1 MSVKNKASR
10 IRLLLFDVDGVLTD
24 GRIELHSDGSESKCF
39 HIRDGAAIMWA
50 HRAGLLTGIL
60 SARTSVA
67 TTLRTK
73 QLEMPIVFQGVKA
86 KLSAYEQILATYQL
100 TDTEVAYMG
109 DDLLDLAVLARVGLS
124 AAPSDAAVDVRQKV
138 DWTSSARGGKGAARD
153 LIELV
158 LKAQALWPPI
168 VEPQTDPESA
178 LSHDG

>member
-1 MSVKNKASR
+1 MSVQNKASR

-24 GRIELHSDGSESKCF
+24 GRIEIRPDGTESKCF

-67 TTLRTK
+67 TTLRAR
-73 QLEMPIVFQGVKA
+73 QLEMPIVLQGVRA
-86 KLSAYEQILATYQL
+86 KLSGYEQILANYQL
-100 TDTEVAYMG
+100 ADTEVAYMG

-124 AAPSDAAVDVRQKV
+124 AAPADAAVDVRQKV
-138 DWTSSARGGKGAARD
+138 DWTSSTRGGKGAARD

-158 LKAQALWPPI
+158 LKAQSLWPPI
-168 VEPQTDPESA
+168 VETPADPESV
-178 LSHDG
+178 LSHG